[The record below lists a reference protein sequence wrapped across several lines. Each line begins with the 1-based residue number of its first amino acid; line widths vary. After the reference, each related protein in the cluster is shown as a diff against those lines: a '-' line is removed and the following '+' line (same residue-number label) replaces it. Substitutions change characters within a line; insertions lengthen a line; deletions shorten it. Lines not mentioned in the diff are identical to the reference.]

1 MLVITLIIV
10 AILLGG
16 YLLMSIDKINH
27 INRGAVAM
35 FTGVIVWL
43 VYMLEGSS
51 FLHLM
56 HPEFLDDMPIHKFV
70 ADNIIMKYITE
81 ACQVILFLIATN
93 TIVEV
98 MNNNGV
104 FDPLNKWLRMRSG
117 KRFLWAL
124 SMLTFIVSANV
135 DNLTTVVL
143 MMTIMCKIVTNHHQK
158 VIYACTILV
167 AANLGGAFTVIGDM
181 TSLMLWVRG
190 VVTPSAFAAS
200 IFLPAFTT
208 LCVFN
213 LLLSTLLKGNVET
226 STTINMFRGDDST
239 LSPWQTITML
249 VVGIVG
255 LWSIPTF
262 HSVTGFPPFIGALCV
277 LALIWILESV
287 FTYRI
292 NGNLLF
298 VRRNHLKNTEFI
310 SIQIILYY
318 LGVTLGVA
326 ALTECGALDFAKDW
340 LNDSFHNVYAYG
352 VITGFMSSVIDN
364 VPFVMSG
371 MNLFQCDTT
380 GSDPSF
386 MLNGD
391 YWMML
396 SYCSAIGG
404 CLLYVGTL
412 AGHAVIDIQ
421 NVRLSWYIRHVFWR
435 VLVAWGAGML
445 VFWLIN
451 G

>member
-1 MLVITLIIV
+1 
-10 AILLGG
+10 
-16 YLLMSIDKINH
+16 MSIDKINH

-70 ADNIIMKYITE
+70 ADNIIMKYIAE

-200 IFLPAFTT
+200 ISF
-208 LCVFN
+208 
-213 LLLSTLLKGNVET
+213 LLSPHCVC
-226 STTINMFRGDDST
+226 
-239 LSPWQTITML
+239 
-249 VVGIVG
+249 
-255 LWSIPTF
+255 SICSCP
-262 HSVTGFPPFIGALCV
+262 LC
-277 LALIWILESV
+277 S
-287 FTYRI
+287 R
-292 NGNLLF
+292 
-298 VRRNHLKNTEFI
+298 
-310 SIQIILYY
+310 
-318 LGVTLGVA
+318 
-326 ALTECGALDFAKDW
+326 
-340 LNDSFHNVYAYG
+340 
-352 VITGFMSSVIDN
+352 
-364 VPFVMSG
+364 
-371 MNLFQCDTT
+371 
-380 GSDPSF
+380 
-386 MLNGD
+386 
-391 YWMML
+391 
-396 SYCSAIGG
+396 
-404 CLLYVGTL
+404 
-412 AGHAVIDIQ
+412 
-421 NVRLSWYIRHVFWR
+421 
-435 VLVAWGAGML
+435 GML
-445 VFWLIN
+445 RHRQPSICSEEMIPRFHHGKPSRCLS
-451 G
+451 